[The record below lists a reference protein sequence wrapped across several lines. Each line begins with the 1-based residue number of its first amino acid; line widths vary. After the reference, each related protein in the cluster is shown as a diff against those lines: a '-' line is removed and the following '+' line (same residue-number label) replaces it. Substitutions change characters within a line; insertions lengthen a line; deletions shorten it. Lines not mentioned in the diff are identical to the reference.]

1 MCGITGKVYYDQDRP
16 VEQRTLRAMC
26 QSLVHRG
33 PDDDGFYLKGNIG
46 LAMRR
51 LSIIDLQ
58 TGKQPIHNED
68 RTIWI
73 VCNGEIYNFPDL
85 RHDLETKGHRF
96 YTRTDTEVIV
106 HLYEDQ
112 GLDFVQYLNGM
123 FALALWDENQRQL
136 VLARDRLGIKPLFY
150 AQLPDRFLFGSEMKA
165 ILADNLRPAI
175 DLQALNQYLSLLY
188 IPAPRTIHREIRK
201 LEAGHVLIY
210 QGGKST
216 IRRYWDLSPIQPMII
231 DRSEVADVQAGL
243 RDLLKEA
250 VRCRLVSDVP
260 LGAFLSGGLDS
271 STVVA
276 LMRDSHNGPIKTFSI
291 GFNDPSYNELPYAR
305 LVAQRFESDHTE
317 LTVTPNVADLVP
329 KLVYHFDEPFA
340 DSSAV
345 PTYYLSQLTR
355 QHVTVALGGDGGDE
369 VFAGYMTY
377 QADKLARGYERLP
390 SFLTRKLLPALVHRL
405 PVSDSKVSFDF
416 RARRFVD
423 NAFLEPGRRH
433 YAWKAFFDDAMKRAV
448 LSEEVLGSLEG
459 SLDAYPVFQR
469 HYDTVPHHGPLNRFL
484 YMDTKAYLADD
495 ILVKVDRMSMAHSL
509 EVRVP
514 LLDHRVVEYM
524 FRLPGHLKMPGL
536 KLKRFL
542 KKTMRDKLPRRI
554 LTRRKSGFNVPIP
567 VWLKHELRPLVMEYL
582 SPMRIKNQGVF
593 NPETMRRIVT
603 EHMAGVA
610 DYSRNIWAV
619 LVFNLWYEMH
629 NGQ

>member
-85 RHDLETKGHRF
+85 RRDLETKGHRF

-150 AQLPDRFLFGSEMKA
+150 AQLPDRFLFGSEIKA

-390 SFLTRKLLPALVHRL
+390 SFLTRRLLPALVHRL

-433 YAWKAFFDDAMKRAV
+433 YAWKAFFDDAMKQTV

-484 YMDTKAYLADD
+484 YTDTKAYLADD

-536 KLKRFL
+536 KSKSFL

-554 LTRRKSGFNVPIP
+554 LTRRKGGFNVPIP